1 MSQLPILAV
10 AFAIYI
16 LGIALILYL
25 RPALMFKPGGSWKE
39 FGIGRGET
47 HTVLPFW
54 LFAIFWAFMSYGVSL
69 VILSQFANMANASL
83 QPIPVQQMY
92 QPGMP
97 HISQHAP
104 ITQAPMSQTP
114 IQQPQIVTSNNQ
126 PANYLKPVSSM
137 IGLQQNTPGYYVLAN
152 NTQNGNPQYIYYGS
166 NPPNV
171 SRY

>member
-1 MSQLPILAV
+1 MTQLPILAV

-16 LGIALILYL
+16 LGIAVILYL

-69 VILSQFANMANASL
+69 VILSQFANMANSSL
-83 QPIPVQQMY
+83 PSAPVQQQPMY

-97 HISQHAP
+97 Q
-104 ITQAPMSQTP
+104 ITQ
-114 IQQPQIVTSNNQ
+114 QQPMAPPPAPNQ
-126 PANYLKPVSSM
+126 PQVVQPQANHPNYLKPVSSM
-137 IGLQQNTPGYYVLAN
+137 IGLQQNVPGYYVLAN
-152 NTQNGNPQYIYYGS
+152 NTQNGNPQYIYYGNS
-166 NPPNV
+166 PPGV